1 MELIRH
7 ALEAAIKATG
17 VIMKYYEGEI
27 EVELKADESPVTIA
41 DKEADRIIRQ
51 VLAETGLPIL
61 SEEHEVP
68 AYEERIQW
76 EHFWMVDPLDGTKE
90 FIKKNGEFTINIALI
105 ENNVPIGGVIA
116 APASG
121 IVYFGESGYGS
132 FKSILNKD
140 TKGTD
145 EIFAK
150 IKQLKPEDLKD
161 SETIKIA
168 VSRSHLDETTIQYIE
183 KLKQSHKVE
192 TIAAGSALKLG
203 LLAEGNAHIYPRFSP
218 CMEWDI
224 AAGFGIINQLDF
236 QLISTETG
244 KKLYFNKKNLL
255 VNGFIALKDKKFL
268 P

>member
-1 MELIRH
+1 MELITH
-7 ALEAAIKATG
+7 ALEAALKASK

-41 DKEADRIIRQ
+41 DKEADKIIRQ
-51 VLAETGLPIL
+51 VLAETRLPIL
-61 SEEHEVP
+61 SEEHAIPE
-68 AYEERIQW
+68 YEERVQW
-76 EHFWMVDPLDGTKE
+76 EQFWMVDPLDGTKE

-132 FKSILNKD
+132 FKSVLDAD
-140 TKGTD
+140 TENIN

-150 IKQLKPEDLKD
+150 ISPLNPDDFKTGEVLKV
-161 SETIKIA
+161 A
-168 VSRSHLDETTIQYIE
+168 VSRSHLDDTTVQYIK
-183 KLKQSHKVE
+183 KLKQDNEVE
-192 TIAAGSALKLG
+192 TISAGSAIKIG
-203 LLAEGNAHIYPRFSP
+203 HLAEGKAHIYPRFSP

-236 QLISTETG
+236 QFISTETG
-244 KKLYFNKKNLL
+244 KKLNFNKRNLL

-268 P
+268 